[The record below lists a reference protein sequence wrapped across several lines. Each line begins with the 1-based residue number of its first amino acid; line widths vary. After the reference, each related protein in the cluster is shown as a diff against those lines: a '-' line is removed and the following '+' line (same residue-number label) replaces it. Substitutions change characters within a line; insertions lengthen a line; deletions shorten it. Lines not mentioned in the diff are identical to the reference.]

1 MDMFLLIIGLLLC
14 TIGLIGSFVPI
25 IPGPITSWLGLLILH
40 LTSIINLNYTF
51 LVGTFTIAISVF
63 ILDMIIPLIGLK
75 KLGGTKKGIIGATIG
90 LLLGFFMGP
99 IGILSGPFIGALS
112 GELTNNLGFT
122 KALKAAIGTLIG
134 FLAGIAMKFSV
145 SFAFLVIFLFKT
157 VSAFF

>member
-1 MDMFLLIIGLLLC
+1 MDIFFLIIGLLLC
-14 TIGLIGSFVPI
+14 IIGLIGSFVPI

-63 ILDMIIPLIGLK
+63 ILDMIIPFIGLK

>member
-1 MDMFLLIIGLLLC
+1 MDIFFLIIGLLLC
-14 TIGLIGSFVPI
+14 IIGLIGSFVPI

-145 SFAFLVIFLFKT
+145 SFAFLIIFLYET

>member
-14 TIGLIGSFVPI
+14 IIGLIGSFVPI

-40 LTSIINLNYTF
+40 LTSIIDLNYTF

>member
-14 TIGLIGSFVPI
+14 IIGLIGSFVPI

>member
-1 MDMFLLIIGLLLC
+1 MDIFFLIIGLLLC
-14 TIGLIGSFVPI
+14 IIGLIGSFVPI

-90 LLLGFFMGP
+90 LLLVFFMGP

-145 SFAFLVIFLFKT
+145 SFAFLIIFLYKS

>member
-1 MDMFLLIIGLLLC
+1 MDIFFLIIGLLLC
-14 TIGLIGSFVPI
+14 IIGLIGSFVPI

-51 LVGTFTIAISVF
+51 LVGTFTKAISVF

-145 SFAFLVIFLFKT
+145 SFAFLIIFLYKS

>member
-1 MDMFLLIIGLLLC
+1 MDIFFLIIGLLLC
-14 TIGLIGSFVPI
+14 IIGLIGSFVPI

>member
-14 TIGLIGSFVPI
+14 IIGLIGSFVPI

-157 VSAFF
+157 ASAFF